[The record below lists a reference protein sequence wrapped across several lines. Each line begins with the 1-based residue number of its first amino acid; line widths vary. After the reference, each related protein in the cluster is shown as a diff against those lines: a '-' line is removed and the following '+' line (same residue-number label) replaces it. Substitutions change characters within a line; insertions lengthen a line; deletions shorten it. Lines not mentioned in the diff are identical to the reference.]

1 MFSNM
6 NLILS
11 SNIQSQALNVLE
23 LQVILCL
30 DVKQDLIRIKS
41 RYIDFKEYFC
51 FQIDQV
57 LLKLALQKTF

>member
-1 MFSNM
+1 MFSDM

-41 RYIDFKEYFC
+41 RYIDFKE
-51 FQIDQV
+51 
-57 LLKLALQKTF
+57 